1 MRRSG
6 SLRAVRVRR
15 WTGALAGCCLVIACS
30 AQPHPPETR
39 VESPSSTP
47 AQQSPPTSP
56 STSPRTADLVP
67 AVPAQGP
74 RPAETGSAEMGPR
87 ADFNGDGYGDLAV
100 AKQMRIPGDVDGAGY
115 GLVQVLYGTPDGFK
129 PAASQQWSQADL
141 GGPPGRSSFGV
152 ALAHGDFDGDG
163 FSDLV
168 VSDPHDNA
176 VSGGSLQLLYGSA
189 GGLSRA
195 RVQQWSLDSSGLPGS
210 AKKGD
215 RFGWAL
221 TVGDLGRSSH
231 DDLVIGIPD
240 RNGSGAVLVLFGGS
254 DGVTVEGHQLWD
266 QATEGIPGQA
276 ERDDQFGSAVA
287 VGDFDRD
294 RHSELVIGA
303 SSDRVS
309 DVHGAGSVYVLRGGR
324 TGPTAAGVQHWTPGR
339 NEIRGYPTDTALF
352 GDALAVGRF
361 TGGDHLDLAIG
372 SPGWNSVD
380 TGGAG
385 AVHVL
390 YGTSDGLTARGN
402 QQWTEYDVGTRGP
415 RDDQPEESPSFGAS
429 LVVADFGRGTA
440 DDLVISVP
448 EALKPGWASGAVQV
462 IYGTALGLT
471 PAHSRQFSQVTR
483 GIKGFD
489 YDEAMFGSAL
499 SVLAPVRADSYPILV
514 VGAPNYGGLDEYA
527 RFGIVHLIHGSA
539 DGLTAAKDQ
548 ILAAEEFPQVPV
560 GEQFGWSLTS

>member
-6 SLRAVRVRR
+6 SLRGACSAVDGCTGRR
-15 WTGALAGCCLVIACS
+15 CLVIACS
-30 AQPHPPETR
+30 AQPDPPETR

-47 AQQSPPTSP
+47 AQQSP
-56 STSPRTADLVP
+56 STSPPTASPPADPVP

-74 RPAETGSAEMGPR
+74 RPAETGSAEVGPR

-115 GLVQVLYGTPDGFK
+115 GLVQVLYGTPDGFR

-189 GGLSRA
+189 GGLTRA
-195 RVQQWSLDSSGLPGS
+195 RVQEWSLDSSGLPGS

-240 RNGSGAVLVLFGGS
+240 RKGSGAVLVLFGGS

-266 QATEGIPGQA
+266 QATEGIPGRA

-287 VGDFDRD
+287 VGDFDGD

-324 TGPTAAGVQHWTPGR
+324 TGPTAAGVQHWTPGQR
-339 NEIRGYPTDTALF
+339 DPRLSHRYRVVRRCPC
-352 GDALAVGRF
+352 RW
-361 TGGDHLDLAIG
+361 
-372 SPGWNSVD
+372 P
-380 TGGAG
+380 
-385 AVHVL
+385 VH
-390 YGTSDGLTARGN
+390 R
-402 QQWTEYDVGTRGP
+402 WRP
-415 RDDQPEESPSFGAS
+415 P
-429 LVVADFGRGTA
+429 
-440 DDLVISVP
+440 
-448 EALKPGWASGAVQV
+448 
-462 IYGTALGLT
+462 
-471 PAHSRQFSQVTR
+471 
-483 GIKGFD
+483 
-489 YDEAMFGSAL
+489 
-499 SVLAPVRADSYPILV
+499 
-514 VGAPNYGGLDEYA
+514 
-527 RFGIVHLIHGSA
+527 
-539 DGLTAAKDQ
+539 
-548 ILAAEEFPQVPV
+548 
-560 GEQFGWSLTS
+560 